1 MRFRTQML
9 LAFVPLFLLLGASGE
24 TVLAL
29 LEHREM
35 RWGLEEEASSLAVA
49 LAEFL
54 RDQPF
59 TNPHPPAAGA
69 INWEDSVGTVL
80 KRDQVLRLD
89 LLAADGRTVVRHFG
103 PAAPAGTDAA
113 LPPGVAERLGRETW
127 VLGAIAG
134 RGSDATLTAYAP
146 LHRPDGAL
154 AGYLGVTVDAGDY
167 LLASKLE
174 TQRIGY
180 GAGASLL
187 AGLLAIGLVVR
198 PVTRGT
204 RELRAAADRA
214 QTGET
219 LTPPAARLVQET
231 DDLGETFGTMS
242 TLLGEAMDKT
252 RQNLVEN
259 EQLRTSQ
266 DLAAAFH
273 ARFSQPLHVRHG
285 AVEAEARIV
294 GADPGGA
301 FCTCRRIGDTLW
313 AFTGQVEVSDKLQQ
327 AVVASAARGYLEDAL
342 SRMAPEA
349 AVTEIAAVLP
359 LTNWTCLG
367 WPLDGGTPPRRWTG
381 KGRRLTA
388 PSAAVEIT
396 GPLCLHTF
404 GPDRQHTIDTCLGGF
419 DGLPAA
425 DIAEN
430 IRRLLGDA
438 ARGALVVLRYAPVAA
453 TPPAA
458 P

>member
-9 LAFVPLFLLLGASGE
+9 LAFVPIFLLLGASGE

-59 TNPHPPAAGA
+59 VTPHPAASGP
-69 INWEDSVGTVL
+69 INWEESVGTIL
-80 KRDQVLRLD
+80 KRGQVRSLD
-89 LLAADGRTVVRHFG
+89 LFAADGRTVVRHFG
-103 PAAPAGTDAA
+103 APLPAGAVPAVPARAA
-113 LPPGVAERLGRETW
+113 AQLAQQPW
-127 VLGAIAG
+127 VLGDIAG
-134 RGSDATLTAYAP
+134 LGPDARLTAYA
-146 LHRPDGAL
+146 AL
-154 AGYLGVTVDAGDY
+154 RGKDDAVAGYLGVQVGAAAY
-167 LLASKLE
+167 LGASALE
-174 TQRIGY
+174 RRRIGY
-180 GAGASLL
+180 GAGASLM
-187 AGLLAIGLVVR
+187 AGLLAIGLVVL

-204 RELRAAADRA
+204 RELRIAADRA
-214 QTGET
+214 QTGEA
-219 LTPPAARLVQET
+219 LTPPGSRFIQET
-231 DDLGETFGTMS
+231 GDLGETFDTMS

-273 ARFSQPLHVRHG
+273 GQFNQPVRGRHG
-285 AVEAEARIV
+285 AVQFAAQVV

-313 AFTGQVEVSDKLQQ
+313 AFTGLVEVNDKLQQ

-342 SRMAPEA
+342 TRMAPEA
-349 AVTEIAAVLP
+349 AVTEVAAVLP
-359 LTNWTCLG
+359 LTSWTCLA
-367 WPLDGGTPPRRWTG
+367 WPLEGGAPRRWTG

-388 PSAAVEIT
+388 PSAAVEIA

-404 GPDRQHTIDTCLGGF
+404 GPDWQRTIDTCLGGF

-438 ARGALVVLRYAPVAA
+438 ARGALIVLRYAP
-453 TPPAA
+453 AA
-458 P
+458 PTHAP